1 MSRTLIDDA
10 VLEAIIQFNRGR
22 KRKLV
27 RLKLRRMLDDPF
39 TFFRGTNHLFARSWP
54 ELHPPEVGPDILI
67 CGDLHLENF
76 GVYRTAEG
84 DFRYDINDFD
94 DAAVGPCSLDLVRCT
109 TSIFLAAEQWMLT
122 PTEATGMALAYLER
136 YRQAIRD
143 AVGAGVVGEVAP
155 KSGQGPVW
163 ELLGSTVVATQAELL
178 DRNTKHRGDG
188 RPVLRR
194 MKNHREISR
203 KRFEAIRDAMEEYG
217 RSVGQPDTFR
227 VHDVTLRI
235 AGVGSLGVRRYLTLI
250 EGAGPPDGYRLIDIK
265 QCEPS
270 PVPGCTQAPQPDWG
284 GDEALRVV
292 RAETALQGHPAAGLD
307 VLALDSRSYR
317 IREMIPEENRTSLAR
332 FRKQP
337 AKLRQ
342 AVETAGTLTAWS
354 HLRGGRYGRDPGP
367 GSLAGAGPM
376 VRRRG
381 RRRHPRRRGPIRR
394 ANQPR
399 LRRLSTRRT
408 RLRRTDPKPPVDR
421 CRIPDFRVRRCPTL
435 RKVVTGTED
444 PRTYS
449 GTGQR

>member
-1 MSRTLIDDA
+1 MSRTMIEDA
-10 VLEAIIQFNRGR
+10 VLEEIVRFNRGR

-39 TFFRGTNHLFARSWP
+39 TFFRGTNHLFIRAWP
-54 ELHPPEVGPDILI
+54 DLRPPEVGPEILI

-76 GVYRTAEG
+76 GAYRTADG

-136 YRQAIRD
+136 YREAIFE
-143 AVGAGVVGEVAP
+143 AAGAGDVGEVAP

-163 ELLGSTVVATQAELL
+163 ELLGSTVLATQAELL

-188 RPVLRR
+188 RPVLRVT
-194 MKNHREISR
+194 KNHPEVSR

-217 RSVGQPDTFR
+217 RSVGQPDAFR
-227 VHDVTLRI
+227 VHDVSLRI
-235 AGVGSLGVRRYLTLI
+235 AGVGSLGVRRYLALI
-250 EGAGPPDGYRLIDIK
+250 EGAGPSDGYRLIDIK
-265 QCEPS
+265 ECEPS
-270 PVPGCTQAPQPDWG
+270 PVCVCTEVPQPDWG
-284 GDEALRVV
+284 GNEALRVV

-307 VLALDSRSYR
+307 VLALDSRSCR
-317 IREMIPEENRTSLAR
+317 IREMIPDENRTSLAR

-354 HLRGGRYGRDPGP
+354 HLRGARTAAIPGP
-367 GSLAGAGPM
+367 DRWPELARWSAGAA
-376 VRRRG
+376 VDAILAAAARYAERTNRDYAAF
-381 RRRHPRRRGPIRR
+381 RH
-394 ANQPR
+394 AV
-399 LRRLSTRRT
+399 S
-408 RLRRTDPKPPVDR
+408 
-421 CRIPDFRVRRCPTL
+421 
-435 RKVVTGTED
+435 E
-444 PRTYS
+444 S
-449 GTGQR
+449 GGLDHCLDSIEP